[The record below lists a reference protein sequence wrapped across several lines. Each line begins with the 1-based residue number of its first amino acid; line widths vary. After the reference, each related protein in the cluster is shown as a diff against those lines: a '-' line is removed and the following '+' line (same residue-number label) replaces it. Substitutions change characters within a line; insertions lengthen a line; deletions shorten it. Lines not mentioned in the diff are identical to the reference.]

1 MAIYQIYVA
10 GKQRG
15 EDYTNKNLAIQN
27 SEVIARSNKRVHVY
41 ELKDGVPGPTIAIW
55 VDGERL
61 K

>member
-27 SEVIARSNKRVHVY
+27 AEVIARSNNRVHVY
-41 ELKDGVPGPTIAIW
+41 EVKNGIPGPTVAIW
-55 VDGERL
+55 NNHKRI